1 MLSKKLSKFEKEI
14 ENAIFGIKFLRR
26 HLKIEILNTQNWKQE
41 YKVFY
46 RNETNNILKY
56 VMLTPRR
63 KEVQR
68 NLLIYDNWENR
79 LASVPSY
86 LAEKALCRI
95 CKHYILKAREV
106 ANDKESKVLNELTE
120 SPIDFDTIFSYDDK
134 NKNIKEANQNA
145 RKKLNEVV
153 SKLSESQTVT
163 TNNPYFYIDR
173 ILALLRPYKN
183 LYIPI
188 VKLEIPIKPKEC
200 FSIRYSV
207 ENLQKKSIS
216 SLKFLLFGILPISV
230 PLELEKAVPNHIM
243 ILSPKGLLFQYAGV
257 TGLEG
262 TEIEKKYK
270 DLSEFFD
277 DDMIYFHIPLEHTGI
292 IYQIQSK
299 VAKDKGTSNGS
310 DDVGSSRLCQITANK
325 KKKGPI
331 IEVDLSI
338 GRDIFQRPPSLVQ
351 TLIFLMYISI
361 FIPSIA
367 FFAFKYHITPSLLMQ
382 TLILE
387 VTILVSIG
395 VYAMEKPFLPEYITI
410 QVLIILALFIIQI
423 YCLHRIG

>member
-1 MLSKKLSKFEKEI
+1 MTQKKLLKFEKEI

-26 HLKIEILNTQNWKQE
+26 HIKIEILNTQNWKQE

-63 KEVQR
+63 KKVQR
-68 NLLIYDNWENR
+68 NLLIYDNRENR

-86 LAEKALCRI
+86 LVEKALCRI
-95 CKHYILKAREV
+95 CKNYILKAYEA
-106 ANDKESKVLNELTE
+106 ANDKERKALSELTE
-120 SPIDFDTIFSYDDK
+120 TPIDFGTIFSHDDK
-134 NKNIKEANQNA
+134 KRNIKEVNQDA
-145 RKKLNEVV
+145 REKLKKV
-153 SKLSESQTVT
+153 LSELSEPPTVST
-163 TNNPYFYIDR
+163 KIPYFYIDR
-173 ILALLRPYKN
+173 IFTLLNTYKD

-188 VKLEIPIKPKEC
+188 VKLEILMKPKKC

-216 SLKFLLFGILPISV
+216 SLKFLLCGILPISV
-230 PLELEKAVPNHIM
+230 PLELKKSVPNHIM
-243 ILSPKGLLFQYAGV
+243 ILSPKGLLFQCAGV

-262 TEIEKKYK
+262 TEIEERYK

-277 DDMIYFHIPLEHTGI
+277 DDMIYFHVPLEDTEI
-292 IYQIQSK
+292 IHQIQSK
-299 VAKDKGTSNGS
+299 VAKDKGTNNGS
-310 DDVGSSRLCQITANK
+310 DDVNSSRPSQITANK
-325 KKKGPI
+325 EKKGPMI
-331 IEVDLSI
+331 KADLNI
-338 GRDIFQRPPSLVQ
+338 GRNIFQRPSLVQ
-351 TLIFLMYISI
+351 TLILLMYISI

-367 FFAFKYHITPSLLMQ
+367 LFAFKYHVTPSLLMQ

-395 VYAMEKPFLPEYITI
+395 VYAMEKPFLPDYITV
-410 QVLIILALFIIQI
+410 QVLIILVLFIIQI